1 MLTRQEEAFIRYW
14 EENRSR
20 QKKVFRQFLVG
31 IPVGLAFAIPILISL
46 LSGWDIKALQETN
59 GAFQKSQIMV
69 LMVAL
74 LLIIGFVAIF
84 YQKYRWDQYEQ
95 RYRELLAKKA
105 KEPSSPITND
115 PSPTEIKK
123 S

>member
-1 MLTRQEEAFIRYW
+1 MLTGQEEAFIRYW

-31 IPVGLAFAIPILISL
+31 IPVGLAFAIPILINL
-46 LSGWDIKALQETN
+46 LSGWDIKALQETSS
-59 GAFQKSQIMV
+59 AFKRSQVMV

-84 YQKYRWDQYEQ
+84 YQKYKWDQYEQ
-95 RYRELLAKKA
+95 RYRELLAKKV
-105 KEPSSPITND
+105 KEPSSPIVND
-115 PSPTEIKK
+115 PSPAEIKK

>member
-1 MLTRQEEAFIRYW
+1 MLTGQEEAFIRYW

-31 IPVGLAFAIPILISL
+31 IPVGLAFAIPILINL
-46 LSGWDIKALQETN
+46 LSGWDIKAIQETSF
-59 GAFQKSQIMV
+59 AFKKSQIMV

-84 YQKYRWDQYEQ
+84 YQKYKWDQYEQ
-95 RYRELLAKKA
+95 RYQELLAKKA
-105 KEPSSPITND
+105 KEPSSPIAND
-115 PSPTEIKK
+115 PSPAEIKK

>member
-1 MLTRQEEAFIRYW
+1 MLTGQEEAFIRYW

-31 IPVGLAFAIPILISL
+31 IPVGLAFAIPILINL
-46 LSGWDIKALQETN
+46 LSGWDIKAIQETSAN
-59 GAFQKSQIMV
+59 FKRSQVMV
-69 LMVAL
+69 LMIAL
-74 LLIIGFVAIF
+74 LLIIGFVAIY

-95 RYRELLAKKA
+95 RYRELLAKKE
-105 KEPSSPITND
+105 KKPSSPIVND

>member
-1 MLTRQEEAFIRYW
+1 MLTGQEEAFIRYW

-31 IPVGLAFAIPILISL
+31 IPVGLAFAIPILINL
-46 LSGWDIKALQETN
+46 LSGWDIKALQETSV
-59 GAFQKSQIMV
+59 AFKKSQVMV

-95 RYRELLAKKA
+95 RYREILAKKA
-105 KEPSSPITND
+105 KEPFSPIAND
-115 PSPTEIKK
+115 PSPAEIKK

>member
-1 MLTRQEEAFIRYW
+1 MLTPQEEAFIRYW

-31 IPVGLAFAIPILISL
+31 IPVGLAFAIPILINL
-46 LSGWDIKALQETN
+46 LSGWDIKAIQETSAN
-59 GAFQKSQIMV
+59 FKRSQVMV
-69 LMVAL
+69 LMIAL
-74 LLIIGFVAIF
+74 LLIIGFVAIY

-95 RYRELLAKKA
+95 RYRELLAKKE
-105 KEPSSPITND
+105 KKPSSPIVND

>member
-31 IPVGLAFAIPILISL
+31 IPVGLAFAIPILINL
-46 LSGWDIKALQETN
+46 LSGWDIKAAQESNST
-59 GAFQKSQIMV
+59 FQKSQVMV

-74 LLIIGFVAIF
+74 LLIIGFVAVF
-84 YQKYRWDQYEQ
+84 YQKYKWDQYEQ
-95 RYRELLAKKA
+95 RYQELMIRQS
-105 KEPSSPITND
+105 KEQNSPAPEAPPPD
-115 PSPTEIKK
+115 E
-123 S
+123 